1 LKERDQETSSERAKE
16 GVADWG
22 PRQHHGH
29 GAVGLASP
37 VWTVDSHAHHP
48 NKTGRASKGS
58 KNTGARCRNSF
69 AKQAESAYDG
79 RDRSAQKT

>member
-1 LKERDQETSSERAKE
+1 MQIVGKNNVQANKLQEREIKSVKE

-48 NKTGRASKGS
+48 NKTGRASDARY
-58 KNTGARCRNSF
+58 KNISV
-69 AKQAESAYDG
+69 KQA
-79 RDRSAQKT
+79 RTHM